1 MALFGGV
8 YLTCMIGLLPDKQQE
23 TYERFFAMVSA
34 YLDTNDLPNNFEGHF
49 FMTDFEGNIRS
60 SFNLFWLAFCSSPW
74 LLLSFLTGRYFRGL
88 HIRITFLP
96 FLFSA
101 CVEKSQEVRISNN
114 L

>member
-74 LLLSFLTGRYFRGL
+74 LLLSFLTGRYFRIIML
-88 HIRITFLP
+88 T
-96 FLFSA
+96 
-101 CVEKSQEVRISNN
+101 
-114 L
+114 